1 MIAYIQGAL
10 LKKEADRIL
19 LLANGIGYE
28 VWIPP
33 MLIRRLE
40 KKAIGDPLSLHI
52 YFHQTERQPKPVLI
66 GFDREAEKEF
76 FQYLITVEDIGPLK
90 ALKALTLP
98 VSQIADAIESQD
110 LKQLKQLKGI
120 GPRTAQKIVA
130 TLRGKVCRFGS
141 GAQQQPISKAPRQA
155 FASQVIEVLVSQL
168 GHRLAEA
175 REMVDKALSRNPA
188 ISSPEELFDEIYR
201 GKSP

>member
-1 MIAYIQGAL
+1 MIAYIQGEL

-76 FQYLITVEDIGPLK
+76 FQYFITVEDIGPLK

-98 VSQIADAIESQD
+98 VSRIADAIESQD

-120 GPRTAQKIVA
+120 GPRTAQKMVA
-130 TLRGKVCRFGS
+130 TLRGKVSRFGS
-141 GAQQQPISKAPRQA
+141 GADQRPISKAPRQA

-188 ISSPEELFDEIYR
+188 IGSPEELFDEIYR
-201 GKSP
+201 GNNP